1 MPAPPTKKDGKLWAK
16 LHILDTPCGRILK
29 TLCDYGYKI
38 GISSRG
44 TGDVYDDGDGEMVD
58 PDTYQLNA
66 FDAVIIPAVKEAR
79 LEMVMESLKP
89 KISLR
94 AALNESLEKAN
105 ESDRKIMEETLDSLK
120 LDEALVL
127 PDEADIENV
136 KRLLKENGL
145 EIDTKNGEEWIDI
158 RPRSVHIQVVS
169 RDDKSLEEVAEALT
183 KISEEIYNEE
193 TGEGI
198 PMTYSADSVVTA
210 GVDLWKKHVDE
221 VSTNESLGRPLS
233 EGFNPRMRLWEVI
246 DECIDEIKR
255 QADGDPDP
263 DDIGDFLQGA
273 ISHCRE
279 LADDYGVYVES
290 ISTSKGCT
298 INEAEGEE
306 VQKTDS
312 VGNTKPEEEEEEEDI
327 TAVITEFKEAL
338 LNAQKLE
345 KDNLSLQEQL
355 SVCNAK
361 EKSLEE
367 ELANYKSAIIGLSD
381 KAKEVKP
388 LKAKAD
394 KAIEESLSKD
404 KIIKSKE
411 CKLQLLSRRKAR
423 MTEQLDKVKGN
434 VEDLQKQVSSLTE
447 ELTKNKAK
455 LNTMSKTVNQYKTEL
470 TEAKQELITS
480 KATAYGISEKELT
493 KKLGE
498 SYKVKEIDSICEDLR
513 NYKSQVSKLPFRVS
527 PDTKMS
533 IKPSKDEIS
542 TTKSRPDD
550 DISSLLQFLQ

>member
-1 MPAPPTKKDGKLWAK
+1 M
-16 LHILDTPCGRILK
+16 
-29 TLCDYGYKI
+29 
-38 GISSRG
+38 
-44 TGDVYDDGDGEMVD
+44 
-58 PDTYQLNA
+58 
-66 FDAVIIPAVKEAR
+66 
-79 LEMVMESLKP
+79 
-89 KISLR
+89 
-94 AALNESLEKAN
+94 
-105 ESDRKIMEETLDSLK
+105 
-120 LDEALVL
+120 
-127 PDEADIENV
+127 
-136 KRLLKENGL
+136 
-145 EIDTKNGEEWIDI
+145 
-158 RPRSVHIQVVS
+158 
-169 RDDKSLEEVAEALT
+169 
-183 KISEEIYNEE
+183 
-193 TGEGI
+193 
-198 PMTYSADSVVTA
+198 
-210 GVDLWKKHVDE
+210 
-221 VSTNESLGRPLS
+221 
-233 EGFNPRMRLWEVI
+233 
-246 DECIDEIKR
+246 
-255 QADGDPDP
+255 
-263 DDIGDFLQGA
+263 
-273 ISHCRE
+273 
-279 LADDYGVYVES
+279 
-290 ISTSKGCT
+290 
-298 INEAEGEE
+298 
-306 VQKTDS
+306 
-312 VGNTKPEEEEEEEDI
+312 
-327 TAVITEFKEAL
+327 

-480 KATAYGISEKELT
+480 KATAYGIPEKELT

-542 TTKSRPDD
+542 TNKARPDD